1 MRFKFFNYYFSNSS
15 CNSNDCNCIIIIVYL
30 NDLSNRP
37 VDPIIKI
44 GFGVENIDDDD
55 DDDVDVNVPSP
66 NTIIT
71 YTNPITFRNKFI
83 VSICI

>member
-1 MRFKFFNYYFSNSS
+1 MM
-15 CNSNDCNCIIIIVYL
+15 IIIVYL

-55 DDDVDVNVPSP
+55 DDVDVNVPSP
-66 NTIIT
+66 NTIVELIIT

-83 VSICI
+83 VSICIYY